1 MNLFIIHLQSVLKNG
16 VEIVCVPDKVKN
28 MSEKVYNFMSRVSG
42 IKFFVPAWIVCVCKC
57 WLNESE
63 CNSKQKW
70 NHDKRRYTCKKLD
83 DYDYCKDDY
92 ILNPST

>member
-42 IKFFVPAWIVCVCKC
+42 IKFFVPA
-57 WLNESE
+57 
-63 CNSKQKW
+63 
-70 NHDKRRYTCKKLD
+70 
-83 DYDYCKDDY
+83 
-92 ILNPST
+92 